1 MATLEPGQA
10 ALFIGP
16 APDCK
21 VEHSPHRN
29 SLCVIL
35 AIEAE
40 RVGSDGHVILCRAQ
54 DGTEGYARPDELR
67 PIDDWGFDQK
77 ASEEMREEV
86 PATATAWR
94 GQGR

>member
-1 MATLEPGQA
+1 MATLGPGQA

-29 SLCVIL
+29 SLCLIL

-40 RVGSDGHVILCRAQ
+40 RVGSEGHVILCRAQ
-54 DGTEGYARPDELR
+54 DGTEGYARADELR
-67 PIDDWGFDQK
+67 AIDDWGVDQEARK
-77 ASEEMREEV
+77 EE
-86 PATATAWR
+86 PATSTAWR
-94 GQGR
+94 GPN